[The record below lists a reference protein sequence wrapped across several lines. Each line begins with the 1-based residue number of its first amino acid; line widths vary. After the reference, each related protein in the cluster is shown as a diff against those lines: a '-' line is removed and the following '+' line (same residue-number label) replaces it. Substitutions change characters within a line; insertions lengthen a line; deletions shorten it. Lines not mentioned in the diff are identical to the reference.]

1 MLDAPSWR
9 RGLNAQ
15 FHRARTRTRL
25 WAAFA
30 ILMLPARLSADP
42 FREPVVGTTSIPGTP
57 GTSSTPGLEIVSA
70 VSHPSAGTVGVIYL
84 KIANHT
90 DRADRLIAAQ
100 TSAAARV
107 EFHETTVDGDMVR
120 MTPRPEGFEIATVG
134 QLVLESGG
142 KHIMLIGLV
151 EPLKSGGSIELELVF
166 DHADPAR
173 VRVPILPRSF

>member
-1 MLDAPSWR
+1 
-9 RGLNAQ
+9 
-15 FHRARTRTRL
+15 
-25 WAAFA
+25 
-30 ILMLPARLSADP
+30 MLPAQLSADP
-42 FREPVVGTTSIPGTP
+42 FREPVAGTTSIPGTP
-57 GTSSTPGLEIVSA
+57 GTSSLEIVSA

-120 MTPRPEGFEIATVG
+120 MTPRPEGFEIATAG
-134 QLVLESGG
+134 QLVLENGG

-151 EPLKSGGSIELELVF
+151 KPLRSGGWIELELVF
-166 DHADPAR
+166 EHADPVQ
-173 VRVPILPRSF
+173 VRVPVRPRLF

>member
-1 MLDAPSWR
+1 
-9 RGLNAQ
+9 
-15 FHRARTRTRL
+15 
-25 WAAFA
+25 
-30 ILMLPARLSADP
+30 
-42 FREPVVGTTSIPGTP
+42 
-57 GTSSTPGLEIVSA
+57 
-70 VSHPSAGTVGVIYL
+70 
-84 KIANHT
+84 
-90 DRADRLIAAQ
+90 
-100 TSAAARV
+100 
-107 EFHETTVDGDMVR
+107 MVR